1 MALASE
7 APAGLQLGTYDGLE
21 LASDPLDRA
30 GQPDYVGGAGPG
42 ARLLARLTIR
52 RPVRR
57 VLDLGT
63 GGGIQALLA
72 ARHANH
78 VVGVDISDRAL
89 AIAESNAR
97 RNGVANVEWRRGSW
111 LQPVRGEHF
120 DLVLANPPYVI
131 SPESDLVYRDSGE
144 PDDTLVL
151 RLLADIPGVLEEG
164 GFAAMLCNWVVGADG
179 DWRSPLE
186 GAVAGSGCDA
196 VFLRS
201 TLFAPEDYAAM
212 WNREFELRNGSEFRA
227 RVERWTKHYRD
238 LGIEAIALGFVA
250 LRRRFA
256 ERNWTRAFVIPAAPT
271 DRAGEHVERLFS
283 GWDWVRAGARG
294 SIRPVPGSRLV
305 RRLALDDGTERIS
318 FEVRPNVGF
327 AVRVDEETAHALAN
341 GSPLSPE
348 ELRRLAGLGMLL
360 TPPENKRKIEVS

>member
-1 MALASE
+1 VVSD
-7 APAGLQLGTYDGLE
+7 APSGLQLDTYDGLE
-21 LASDPLDRA
+21 LAGDPLDRA
-30 GQPDYVGGAGPG
+30 GRPDYVGGAGPG

-63 GGGIQALLA
+63 GGGVQALLA
-72 ARHANH
+72 ARHADS

-89 AIAESNAR
+89 AIAEANAS
-97 RNGVANVEWRRGSW
+97 RNGVVNVEWRRGSW
-111 LQPVRGEHF
+111 LEPVRGERF

-131 SPESDLVYRDSGE
+131 SPESDLIYRDSGE

-151 RLLADIPGVLEEG
+151 RLLADIPMVLEEG
-164 GFAAMLCNWVVGADG
+164 GFAAMLCNWAVGADG
-179 DWRSPLE
+179 DWRAPLE
-186 GAVAGSGCDA
+186 AAVSGNGCDA

-201 TLFAPEDYAAM
+201 TLFAPNDYAAM
-212 WNREFELRNGSEFRA
+212 WNREFELRDRSAFRE

-250 LRRRFA
+250 LRRRSA
-256 ERNWTRAFVIPAAPT
+256 ERNWTRAFVVPAAPT
-271 DRAGEHVERLFS
+271 NRAGEHVERLFS
-283 GWDWVRAGARG
+283 GWDWVRAGAHG
-294 SIRPVPGSRLV
+294 SIRLVPGSRLV
-305 RRLALDDGTERIS
+305 RRLSLDDGTERIS

-327 AVRVDEETAHALAN
+327 AVRVDEETADALAN
-341 GSPLSPE
+341 GSRLPPA

-360 TPPENKRKIEVS
+360 TLPENKRKIEVA